1 MATQIL
7 PTAGAVIF
15 GNQNDNLLSNTI
27 GMIEQERQR
36 TAQQRVQEAQ
46 KLANSWRQN
55 MLSASSGRL
64 WSDEIAKIE
73 QDHVMKGEQLM
84 SQGVDPYS
92 STDPRAVQYRQER
105 MQVENMQ
112 NFRKGMEA
120 EYKAIN
126 DVVRRDPNKWETAD
140 INKLNEFIS
149 GNKFNDVYEQN
160 MGLPT
165 VNQRFNVADAIKGYR
180 APVKSE
186 TVVEGGQEKS
196 STYVDR
202 DEAEQGVLSRISQSP
217 NSQEFMNRLTGG
229 FSVSQ
234 LRNAPSDLEGATALM
249 TGFYD
254 TNPAFREEL
263 AKQGITSKNDP
274 MFQQAMATEASEL
287 LSAKQNYEQQM
298 DELISSVSGGI
309 TTKTTVKPNNT
320 EANELRAQRRE
331 QREIVRFNERHLK
344 KSSGGSGSSSE
355 SVSYSPS
362 NKEYVAYTD
371 YNGKMAK
378 APMYGFTKFNANG
391 VEFIGNNVVDLETG
405 QLVPDQAVRSGTVV
419 ALGVVPS
426 GRNNRTLSQENF
438 AKSNPDNVEWRK
450 MALVESTESGIGSKS
465 TKRQYMVPA
474 ENLPDN
480 MPKKTLYDKF
490 MGSSFTPP
498 SSDSSKNTS
507 TPKSNNTKPK
517 ASSTTLNFFK

>member
-15 GNQNDNLLSNTI
+15 GDQTANLLPQTI
-27 GMIEQERQR
+27 GRIEQNRKAV
-36 TAQQRVQEAQ
+36 AQQRAKESQQ
-46 KLANSWRQN
+46 LANSWRQN

-64 WSDEIAKIE
+64 WSDEIAGIE
-73 QDHVMKGEQLM
+73 QQHVMKGEQLM
-84 SQGVDPYS
+84 AQGVDPYS

-112 NFRKGMEA
+112 NFRKGVEA

-126 DVVRRDPNKWETAD
+126 DVVRRDPLKWSETD
-140 INKLNEFIS
+140 LNKLNEFIS
-149 GNKFNDVYEQN
+149 GNKFEDIYQQN
-160 MGLPT
+160 MSLPT
-165 VNQRFNVADAIKGYR
+165 VNQRFNVSEALKGYR
-180 APVKSE
+180 APVKQE
-186 TVVEGGQEKS
+186 NIVEGGVNRS

-202 DEAEQGVLSRISQSP
+202 NEAEQGVLSRISQAP
-217 NSQEFMNRLTGG
+217 NSQEFLSQLTSG

-234 LRNAPSDLEGATALM
+234 LKNAPNDIEGATRLI

-274 MFQQAMATEASEL
+274 RFQEAMSTEASEL
-287 LSAKQNYEQQM
+287 LTAKQKYNQQM
-298 DELISSVSGGI
+298 DELISSVSGGV
-309 TTKTTVKPNNT
+309 TTKSTVKPDYT
-320 EANELRAQRRE
+320 EARE
-331 QREIVRFNERHLK
+331 QRARNQYQMQVTRFNERHMK
-344 KSSGGSGSSSE
+344 KSSGSGTSSDTSSE
-355 SVSYSPS
+355 TYSPS

-371 YNGKMAK
+371 FSGKVAK

-391 VEFIGNNVVDLETG
+391 VEFIGNNVIDLETG

-438 AKSNPDNVEWRK
+438 AKNNPNNVDWRK
-450 MALVESTESGIGSKS
+450 MALIESTEKGIGGGT
-465 TKRQYMVPA
+465 TKKQYMVPA
-474 ENLPDN
+474 ENLPEN
-480 MPKKTLYDKF
+480 MPKKGLYDKF
-490 MGSSFTPP
+490 MKSSFTPP
-498 SSDSSKNTS
+498 ESNSN
-507 TPKSNNTKPK
+507 KSNNNNGTQTK
-517 ASSTTLNFFK
+517 FKGIPQGGF